1 MGLFL
6 LLPLYGQSST
16 MGSREGRVGLLPK
29 ESEST
34 DSGQSAA
41 EEPHKVA
48 RCSETAGTELLPASS
63 APPQTPKPPV
73 MLHLQRATGQEL
85 AHTFAKLHPN
95 HVSPQHEALSLAT
108 PKLQMD
114 IPVLAEALKWPHSLI
129 SPKGTILLASLRLIY
144 FNLTKTQAE
153 GTSITLDNTATDSH
167 HAVLFMVLV
176 CFTEQTLKPYHPEHY
191 VVPGVPQLN
200 NTHLQTWTITI
211 FFSSGADNFTG
222 DLCTNA
228 QPGSCGSANSLSSVT
243 LLQSE
248 DRSLQPEAASITHA
262 SSPASNTYD
271 SSTIC
276 SIRIWT
282 WSLQWSSLGKT
293 EVTWMTTYLYDI
305 TKSLGSMHSKT
316 SISLLREADS

>member
-1 MGLFL
+1 MANL
-6 LLPLYGQSST
+6 LLWGAGRGEWGCFQKRVKAQTVDNLLQKNHTKWLGVLKQLVLSCCQQAQLLHRHQSPLWCCICKEPRGRNWPTPLLNCTQT
-16 MGSREGRVGLLPK
+16 M
-29 ESEST
+29 
-34 DSGQSAA
+34 
-41 EEPHKVA
+41 
-48 RCSETAGTELLPASS
+48 
-63 APPQTPKPPV
+63 
-73 MLHLQRATGQEL
+73 
-85 AHTFAKLHPN
+85 FHPN
-95 HVSPQHEALSLAT
+95 MRHCHWQPRSSKWTYPS
-108 PKLQMD
+108 
-114 IPVLAEALKWPHSLI
+114 VLAEALKWPHSLI

-305 TKSLGSMHSKT
+305 TKSLGSMRSKT
-316 SISLLREADS
+316 SICLLREADS